1 MLATTHLRMLDFAL
15 DFAGRFA
22 ARHRE
27 RLTLVPFINRALLA
41 LKRIAIVI
49 LIAVAFSFGL
59 FGAIILSLHSSQTK
73 VPDIVGKDR
82 AAAENAIVAAHLN
95 FRVRATRPVSDAKP
109 NTVII
114 QIPSAGEEVK
124 VGQTVA
130 VDISRPAKEGE
141 PAPTS
146 TEIRSEA
153 SENGNANERAS
164 TSNANDNKPR
174 RNRNTNKN
182 ANDNNQNAKGNRNR
196 NGNANANRATTG
208 NENISPTSIVNNRNA
223 NSNRSPANVNRN
235 SNANRRRASVSPTP

>member
-1 MLATTHLRMLDFAL
+1 M
-15 DFAGRFA
+15 
-22 ARHRE
+22 
-27 RLTLVPFINRALLA
+27 PFINRALLA
-41 LKRIAIVI
+41 LKRVAIVI
-49 LIAVAFSFGL
+49 LIAVAFSIGL

-82 AAAENAIVAAHLN
+82 TAAENAIVAAHLN

-153 SENGNANERAS
+153 ASENGTANERAS
-164 TSNANDNKPR
+164 TLNDNDNKPR
-174 RNRNTNKN
+174 RNRNANKN
-182 ANDNNQNAKGNRNR
+182 ANDNNQNANGNGNGNRNR
-196 NGNANANRATTG
+196 NGNPNANRATTE
-208 NENISPTSIVNNRNA
+208 NQNISPTSNENNRNA

-235 SNANRRRASVSPTP
+235 SNGNRRRASASPTP